1 MDPNVCTLHVM
12 CWWFISW
19 FDFCYCP
26 VLQDGET
33 AVILAAQKGHKELLL
48 RLVNHY
54 KCAAREKDNVS
65 S

>member
-1 MDPNVCTLHVM
+1 MYTIMSCASGIFPDL
-12 CWWFISW
+12 F
-19 FDFCYCP
+19 FCPCP

-54 KCAAREKDNVS
+54 KCAAREKDSVS
-65 S
+65 P